1 MKKPFILISNDDGY
15 HAKGLRSLVEMLSDM
30 ADVLVCA
37 PEAGRSGYAGAFSVS
52 SPLVL
57 KRRKDIA
64 GAMVWSCS
72 GTPVDCIKLAF
83 SEFCQQRKPDLIISG
98 INHGD
103 NSAVNVHYSGTM
115 GAVIEGCIKHVPSI
129 GFSLCDYREDAD
141 FSPLR
146 SGVRTLVLRV
156 FKEELP
162 DGVCLNV
169 NFPQASVFK
178 GVKVCR
184 MNRGVW
190 VNECEKMH
198 HPRGYEY
205 FWITGEFRSE
215 EPEAEDTDRWAL
227 DNNYVAVTPTKVDV
241 TDYATMNRLKQWEM
255 ELGLEMKV

>member
-1 MKKPFILISNDDGY
+1 M
-15 HAKGLRSLVEMLSDM
+15 
-30 ADVLVCA
+30 
-37 PEAGRSGYAGAFSVS
+37 
-52 SPLVL
+52 
-57 KRRKDIA
+57 
-64 GAMVWSCS
+64 
-72 GTPVDCIKLAF
+72 
-83 SEFCQQRKPDLIISG
+83 
-98 INHGD
+98 
-103 NSAVNVHYSGTM
+103 
-115 GAVIEGCIKHVPSI
+115 
-129 GFSLCDYREDAD
+129 
-141 FSPLR
+141 
-146 SGVRTLVLRV
+146 